1 MQFKKKCICII
12 YAYHCIYE
20 KNNVVNV
27 VKNRHFYT
35 NLFFF
40 YTYMYDTGTLLIYQ
54 INNLNIIH

>member
-12 YAYHCIYE
+12 YAYHCTYE

-35 NLFFF
+35 NLFFSIH
-40 YTYMYDTGTLLIYQ
+40 TCMTLERY
-54 INNLNIIH
+54 